1 MTLAADQQDI
11 QVGHWSYSGTAS
23 FLAFD
28 GQQLESDTWYRV
40 EVVWGQSMLETRLF
54 ASDGSTLLNSV
65 VADIRRIPA
74 TSGGIGL
81 ASSGA
86 GSVRQFDTFMLRPD
100 GARTPWSWHRERPPE
115 LRTLEI
121 YPGADLN
128 RDGQCGLP
136 DIDLLVFQVANGL
149 FVPEY
154 DLNLDG
160 LLDLVDVEV
169 WLAAAAVCHGLPRPY
184 LFGDANLDGVVDG
197 SDFGIWN
204 ANKFSLAAAW
214 SRADFNADGF
224 VDGSDFGIWNSHKFQ
239 SSYDARM
246 SDDRFARWLKREP
259 TLEDATVVRLL
270 VRERVGGGDR
280 SDFRGLGPDHVM
292 ATLALGR
299 VHSTASA

>member
-1 MTLAADQQDI
+1 
-11 QVGHWSYSGTAS
+11 
-23 FLAFD
+23 
-28 GQQLESDTWYRV
+28 
-40 EVVWGQSMLETRLF
+40 
-54 ASDGSTLLNSV
+54 
-65 VADIRRIPA
+65 
-74 TSGGIGL
+74 
-81 ASSGA
+81 
-86 GSVRQFDTFMLRPD
+86 MLRPD
-100 GARTPWSWHRERPPE
+100 GAHAVVLASGETAGAQDFGNLPS
-115 LRTLEI
+115 
-121 YPGADLN
+121 ADLN

-224 VDGSDFGIWNSHKFQ
+224 VDGI
-239 SSYDARM
+239 
-246 SDDRFARWLKREP
+246 RFRY
-259 TLEDATVVRLL
+259 LEQ
-270 VRERVGGGDR
+270 
-280 SDFRGLGPDHVM
+280 P
-292 ATLALGR
+292 
-299 VHSTASA
+299 